1 MIRFEWPWLL
11 LLLSVVPVMLVWRGR
26 RADTR
31 PPALLWGAA
40 TSLPAPGPMRWLW
53 LTVRLMPWA
62 ALGLALLAVARPQ
75 EGLEQNEVDSRGVDI
90 VLAIDISPSM
100 RAGDMGAMGGADRLA
115 VARATARDFIKGR
128 PHDRIGL
135 VGFAATAFTQCPL
148 TLDHETLQDLLNQ
161 LDFGLAEDGTAIG
174 MGLATAVQRLHE
186 SKTPS
191 KVAVLLTDG
200 ENNRGAVDPLTA
212 ADLARAMGVR
222 VYTVLVGRPTVVP
235 VEVMDPALG
244 RTRVMQEV
252 SVDDRPLIEIARRT
266 HGRFFRAG
274 DAASLANIYSEIDHL
289 ERAPI
294 RALVYRE
301 YKDVGPLLLA
311 LAAILLAFHGW
322 SNATWAFRVP

>member
-1 MIRFEWPWLL
+1 MIRFESPWLL
-11 LLLSVVPVMLVWRGR
+11 MLLALVPALLLWRGR

-31 PPALLWGAA
+31 PPALLWGSA

-53 LTVRLMPWA
+53 LLVRVLPWG
-62 ALGLALLAVARPQ
+62 ALVLALLAAARPQ
-75 EGLEQNEVDSRGVDI
+75 QGLQQSEVDSRGVDI

-100 RAGDMGAMGGADRLA
+100 RAGDMGGIGAGDRLA
-115 VARATARDFIKGR
+115 VARATAHDFIKGR

-148 TLDHETLQDLLNQ
+148 TLDHETLQELLGE

-174 MGLATAVQRLHE
+174 MGLATAVQRLRE

-200 ENNRGAVDPLTA
+200 ENNRGAIDPLTA
-212 ADLARAMGVR
+212 ADLARALGVR
-222 VYTVLVGRPTVVP
+222 VYTVLVGRPSVVP
-235 VEVMDPALG
+235 VEVVDPVLG
-244 RTRVMQEV
+244 RTRAMQEV
-252 SVDDRPLIEIARRT
+252 SVDERPLIEIARRT
-266 HGRFFRAG
+266 GGQFFRAG
-274 DAASLANIYSEIDHL
+274 DVVKLSAIYSEIDHM

-301 YKDVGPLLLA
+301 YRDLGPLLLA
-311 LAAILLAFHGW
+311 LAAIMLAFHGW